1 MSRRLAREIAF
12 KAIFQQDVGKNELE
26 PTLSGMLEEVSLN
39 EEDTRFVRELVE
51 GTLANQDAIDDVLE
65 KYLVNWQFDRLAAVD
80 RSVLRM
86 AAYEILYRPDI
97 PVTVSINE
105 ALEIIKMFNEEHSV
119 KFLNGVLD
127 KLARDR
133 EAGSEVE

>member
-26 PTLSGMLEEVSLN
+26 PTLSDMLDEVSLN

-97 PVTVSINE
+97 PDTVSINE